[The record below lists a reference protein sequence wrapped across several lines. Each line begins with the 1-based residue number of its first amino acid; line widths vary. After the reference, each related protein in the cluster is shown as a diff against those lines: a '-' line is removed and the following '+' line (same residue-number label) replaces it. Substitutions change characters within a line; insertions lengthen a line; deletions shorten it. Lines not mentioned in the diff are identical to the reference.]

1 MMVPLDDVIVVLGR
15 PESAAEAVVEGVQV
29 PAEVTAGAVD
39 GLAHD
44 EPEVLQALDPP
55 AVNAVNNGHEPED
68 SPLPA
73 RNPC

>member
-15 PESAAEAVVEGVQV
+15 PEPAAEAVVEGVQV
-29 PAEVTAGAVD
+29 PAEVAGRAVD
-39 GLAHD
+39 GLTHD
-44 EPEVLQALDPP
+44 EPEILQAPYP
-55 AVNAVNNGHEPED
+55 ATVNAIDNRHELED